1 MVSTLLSH
9 GWKKFTRSASLS
21 KDVATKV
28 LVGIFGF
35 IMAVYAIG
43 LGFALEVIIT
53 KVLKQTDSIFF
64 LNGILLYYFGFE
76 FIMRYMMQNMPVMDI
91 QPYLHLP
98 MKKSKMIHYLLVRSF
113 IHVLNFLPLFIF
125 SPFAFSVIA
134 PTHGIGTAWAWIL
147 TVWFCS
153 LVLHFL
159 VLLFKKKLDDNIYGI
174 LTLLSLIVLF
184 GAADYYQW
192 FHLSSVSAFLFGS
205 ILTQPIALLI
215 PFLIVTILYYA
226 NFRFFIQGTYPEE
239 MAFQKSTGF
248 NKSGDVGFLKNFG
261 MIGEMINVEVK
272 LILRNKRPRN
282 ILYLSAFFLLYG
294 LIFYTNDK
302 YMGDDFSGILLFVGI
317 FITGIFMINYGQ
329 LLLSW
334 QGGHYDFT
342 LTRPVSMRQY
352 VESKYWLLTSVTI
365 VCFVLTTPYVYF
377 GWQILLMQF
386 AMTLFNMGVNVFVIL
401 NLSMWDPKKVNLQKG
416 VTFNYEGVGAA
427 QWVMSIPILLGPY
440 LFYLPFSIAGY
451 STLGMLAVGLAGVIG
466 ITLRNQLIEMTTKR
480 LMDRKYKIA
489 AGFRKD

>member
-1 MVSTLLSH
+1 MVAVLLSH
-9 GWKKFTRSASLS
+9 GWKKFTRSVSFA

-28 LVGIFGF
+28 FVGIFGF
-35 IMAVYAIG
+35 IIVLYSVG
-43 LGFALEVIIT
+43 LGFALEIIIT
-53 KVLKQTDSIFF
+53 KVLKQTDSILF

-98 MKKSKMIHYLLVRSF
+98 MKKSKMIHYLLVRSLV
-113 IHVLNFLPLFIF
+113 HVLNFLPWLIF
-125 SPFAFSVIA
+125 TPFAFSVIA
-134 PTHGIGTAWAWIL
+134 PEHGVGAAWSWLL

-153 LVLHFL
+153 LMLHFL

-192 FHLSSVSAFLFGS
+192 FQLSWVSASLFGS
-205 ILTQPIALLI
+205 VFSQPILFVMPVLV
-215 PFLIVTILYYA
+215 IVGLYYA
-226 NFRFFIQGTYPEE
+226 NFKFFVHGTYPEE
-239 MAFQKSTGF
+239 MAFQKSSGF

-261 MIGEMINVEVK
+261 LIGEMINVEIK

-352 VESKYWLLTSVTI
+352 VESKYWLLSAVVI
-365 VCFVLTTPYVYF
+365 ICFVLSTPYVYF
-377 GWQILLMQF
+377 GWQILMMQF
-386 AMTLFNMGVNVFVIL
+386 AMTLFNMGINVFVIL
-401 NLSMWDPKKVNLQKG
+401 NLSMWDPKKVDLQKG

-440 LFYLPFSIAGY
+440 LFYLPFSLAGY
-451 STLGMLAVGLAGVIG
+451 PTLGIIAVGLAGVIG
-466 ITLRNQLIEMTTKR
+466 ITLRNQLIGMTTKR